1 MTILGNVHEGHWS
14 VAVETAPAPGGA
26 PRVHGAHE
34 VHGADGSHGYVCEI
48 CVTHE
53 RAGDK
58 LFEHR
63 FRHARTFASE
73 REAVLEGL
81 REGMT
86 WIELKMANAFDM

>member
-14 VAVETAPAPGGA
+14 VAVETSPAPCDTPGA
-26 PRVHGAHE
+26 NGAHE
-34 VHGADGSHGYVCEI
+34 VHGAGGSHGYVCEI

-63 FRHARTFASE
+63 FRHARTFVSE
-73 REAVLEGL
+73 RDAVLEGL

-86 WIELKMANAFDM
+86 WIELKMAKAFDM

>member
-26 PRVHGAHE
+26 PGA
-34 VHGADGSHGYVCEI
+34 HGADGSHGYVCEI

>member
-14 VAVETAPAPGGA
+14 VAVETAPAPCGA
-26 PRVHGAHE
+26 A
-34 VHGADGSHGYVCEI
+34 GSRGYVCEI

-63 FRHARTFASE
+63 FRHSRTFVSE

-86 WIELKMANAFDM
+86 WIELKMANAFNM